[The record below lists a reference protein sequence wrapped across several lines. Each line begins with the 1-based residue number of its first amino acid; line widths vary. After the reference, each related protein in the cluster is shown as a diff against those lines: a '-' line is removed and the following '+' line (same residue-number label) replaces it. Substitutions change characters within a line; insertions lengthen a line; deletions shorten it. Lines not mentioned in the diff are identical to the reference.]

1 MTSTRAER
9 IRLTSPA
16 AVCCA
21 IPYLLGFRPEGS
33 AVLLWLEGS
42 DLILTQR
49 IDLPTP
55 EVDATVWAKA
65 VGSHPVAGTTSTVI
79 AALFPSHES
88 TTAFGRLRELARALV
103 DQGWAGRTQ
112 VVRALP
118 DTWFNLLCDDATC
131 CSPEGEPIDP
141 RLRDAVAAEFAVQGC
156 SPLRSRQ
163 AVVDALNPD
172 PDLVEQVT
180 GTGMLAGERGV
191 GLSGQRRE
199 AWRDEMIA
207 AMMAWARDRSASPEP
222 HRLASLLLALRD
234 TRVRDT
240 VLWELARLRPR
251 RVLAAA
257 EQFAR
262 LLRSAPEG
270 DVAPAATLA
279 CACFWLVGD
288 GTRAGIAAERALDDA
303 PEYLMAQVFD
313 HALRNGSPP
322 QVWRDAMAQL
332 TRDDCR
338 RPGVLDDIAS

>member
-49 IDLPTP
+49 IDLPAP
-55 EVDATVWAKA
+55 EVDATLWATA

-79 AALFPSHES
+79 AVLFPSDET
-88 TTAFGRLRELARALV
+88 TTALGRLQELARALV
-103 DQGWAGRTQ
+103 GQGWADRTD

-118 DTWFNLLCDDATC
+118 DAWSDLLCDDAAC
-131 CSPEGEPIDP
+131 CAPEGEPIDP

-156 SPLRSRQ
+156 SPLRSRE
-163 AVVDALNPD
+163 AVVAALGPDA
-172 PDLVEQVT
+172 DLVEQVT
-180 GTGMLAGERGV
+180 GTGALVGERGV
-191 GLSGQRRE
+191 SLSGQRRE

-207 AMMAWARDRSASPEP
+207 AVMAWARDRSASPEP
-222 HRLASLLLALRD
+222 RRLASLLLALRD

-262 LLRSAPEG
+262 LLRAAPQG

-279 CACFWLVGD
+279 CACYWLAGD
-288 GTRAGIAAERALDDA
+288 GTRAGIAVDRALDDA
-303 PEYLMAQVFD
+303 PEYVMAQVFD

-322 QVWRDAMAQL
+322 YVWRDAMGEL